1 MLSPQHLIINFILEM
16 IGQAERTSM
25 KYGMHVDER
34 CIMAVLPLSLI
45 VTLNSTSP
53 RRRDTAVPK
62 RSRVELRQE
71 QRVQV

>member
-25 KYGMHVDER
+25 KYGMHVER
-34 CIMAVLPLSLI
+34 CIMDVLPLSLI